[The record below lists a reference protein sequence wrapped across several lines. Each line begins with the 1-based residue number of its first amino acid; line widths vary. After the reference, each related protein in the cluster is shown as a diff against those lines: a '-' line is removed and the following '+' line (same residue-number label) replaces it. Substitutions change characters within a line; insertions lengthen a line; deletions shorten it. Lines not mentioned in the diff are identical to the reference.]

1 MLMYMINILMI
12 IRQDKQLEHKTCLRR
27 AGTYKIYT
35 DLI

>member
-1 MLMYMINILMI
+1 MYMIHVLMI
-12 IRQDKQLEHKTCLRR
+12 IRQDDTQLEHKTFLRR